1 MAVVL
6 AVVLV
11 SLSAC
16 VMPKTSRKDLGYTPS
31 HPTKKGDRV
40 ERKAVPDQCLDQ
52 ALGTSCRS
60 RGRPSFRS
68 YAGQVGGGN
77 KGEPV
82 VRESVRGLGRSG
94 RVLARR
100 GGATGEGGLND
111 SAARGAVGRGRGD
124 ACGEFEDRKNKI
136 LSSNLDFSPKGSID
150 SAVVNLLELLNRNN
164 DHYSTSSCSG
174 RITIML
180 QKKNSNRGGTWGL
193 ISHAKTT
200 PDVVTNTI
208 NNITSRTNI
217 SDHDITMFRF
227 EPLVLA
233 VVCRDLHAAKN
244 LLELAIS
251 AGFKESGIRVVKDR
265 IMVTIRTSLR
275 LEAPVAS
282 GNRTLVSEEYLN
294 VLTQMANDKLEENW
308 KRLHS
313 FEKSLTQQMLNQSIC
328 MHGRM

>member
-124 ACGEFEDRKNKI
+124 NEYMAAALLLAKKATDVGEVPVGCVVVDDVSGNIISSAHNLVGESNDGSKHCEIIAINIANQKGYTSLKNCTVYVSCEPCIMCTHALRIKNVPKVIYGCSNYQFGGCGSVMSLHNSSDLAGSNFAVTSGVMSQEAIDLLRK
-136 LSSNLDFSPKGSID
+136 F
-150 SAVVNLLELLNRNN
+150 
-164 DHYSTSSCSG
+164 YS
-174 RITIML
+174 
-180 QKKNSNRGGTWGL
+180 NSNPR
-193 ISHAKTT
+193 A
-200 PDVVTNTI
+200 P
-208 NNITSRTNI
+208 
-217 SDHDITMFRF
+217 
-227 EPLVLA
+227 
-233 VVCRDLHAAKN
+233 
-244 LLELAIS
+244 
-251 AGFKESGIRVVKDR
+251 KEKQRNKS
-265 IMVTIRTSLR
+265 
-275 LEAPVAS
+275 
-282 GNRTLVSEEYLN
+282 
-294 VLTQMANDKLEENW
+294 
-308 KRLHS
+308 KR
-313 FEKSLTQQMLNQSIC
+313 K
-328 MHGRM
+328 

>member
-124 ACGEFEDRKNKI
+124 A
-136 LSSNLDFSPKGSID
+136 DFMQ
-150 SAVVNLLELLNRNN
+150 VWNR
-164 DHYSTSSCSG
+164 
-174 RITIML
+174 L
-180 QKKNSNRGGTWGL
+180 RGGYAHWEDKRGAGPDENPDLALFLKDNPYLVPRAYTAGRGRKDWREKSPEYSDPDLPNLEYVDLPDDAAPEIEETPISANIALKYMEEAGINEPGNPNNYTEFDIQRYRDIKANELYWNDSWTLDGL
-193 ISHAKTT
+193 TEQCKNLRRRIKKKWNLTSEQLVQIVDHRTLSPLLIQTLA
-200 PDVVTNTI
+200 PHLDNYTNEEL
-208 NNITSRTNI
+208 
-217 SDHDITMFRF
+217 
-227 EPLVLA
+227 EPL
-233 VVCRDLHAAKN
+233 
-244 LLELAIS
+244 I
-251 AGFKESGIRVVKDR
+251 KD
-265 IMVTIRTSLR
+265 IN
-275 LEAPVAS
+275 E
-282 GNRTLVSEEYLN
+282 TLP
-294 VLTQMANDKLEENW
+294 
-308 KRLHS
+308 R
-313 FEKSLTQQMLNQSIC
+313 
-328 MHGRM
+328 